1 MKESEFIELLNL
13 YVDHEIGAEDAKRLE
28 AEVAA
33 DPARHAI
40 YRQYCSMQKAC
51 TLLADRFQEPV
62 AGARPVAVRGSAWR
76 WTALIPASGLAL
88 AACVAVVLAVRSHVP
103 APAPAAHAAPQA
115 PVQKRSELTS
125 IAPGNYQPQLV
136 PALSVRDFSLNAGA
150 PASEG
155 LMASAGQGQA
165 ASLAWIAQLQM
176 GSVQP
181 VPAAEVNF
189 KPNAAFLST
198 DIREE
203 SRASGEQE
211 PAETVAFR
219 FQR

>member
-33 DPARHAI
+33 DPAHRRI

-62 AGARPVAVRGSAWR
+62 AGAVPARRAQRRRA
-76 WTALIPASGLAL
+76 ALIPAAGLAL
-88 AACVAVVLAVRSHVP
+88 AACVAVVLAVRSHVS
-103 APAPAAHAAPQA
+103 APATQQA
-115 PVQKRSELTS
+115 SVQERPELAS
-125 IAPGNYQPQLV
+125 VAPGNYQRQLV
-136 PALSVRDFSLNAGA
+136 PALSVRDFSLNSGVPA
-150 PASEG
+150 PEG
-155 LMASAGQGQA
+155 FMASAGQGQA
-165 ASLAWIAQLQM
+165 ASLAWIAQLQI

-181 VPAAEVNF
+181 VPAVDVNF
-189 KPNAAFLST
+189 KPSATFLRT
-198 DIREE
+198 DIRGE
-203 SRASGEQE
+203 SPASGDQE

>member
-33 DPARHAI
+33 DPAHRRI

-62 AGARPVAVRGSAWR
+62 AGAVPARRAQRR
-76 WTALIPASGLAL
+76 WAALIPAAGLAM
-88 AACVAVVLAVRSHVP
+88 AACVAVVLAVRSHVS
-103 APAPAAHAAPQA
+103 APAPAAPAAQQA
-115 PVQKRSELTS
+115 SVQERPELAS
-125 IAPGNYQPQLV
+125 VAPGNYQRQLV
-136 PALSVRDFSLNAGA
+136 PALSVRDFSLNSGVPA
-150 PASEG
+150 PEG
-155 LMASAGQGQA
+155 FMASAGQGQA

-181 VPAAEVNF
+181 VPAVDVNF
-189 KPNAAFLST
+189 KPSATFLRT

-203 SRASGEQE
+203 NPASGDQE

>member
-13 YVDHEIGAEDAKRLE
+13 YVDHEIGAGDAKRLE

-33 DPARHAI
+33 NPARHAI

-62 AGARPVAVRGSAWR
+62 AGARPVPVRRAARR
-76 WTALIPASGLAL
+76 WAALIPASGLAL
-88 AACVAVVLAVRSHVP
+88 AACVAVVLAVRSHVSP
-103 APAPAAHAAPQA
+103 PAPAAHAAPQA
-115 PVQKRSELTS
+115 TVEERSELTS
-125 IAPGNYQPQLV
+125 IAPGDYQRQLV

-155 LMASAGQGQA
+155 LMTAASQGQV

-189 KPNAAFLST
+189 KPNAEFLRT
-198 DIREE
+198 DIREDNP
-203 SRASGEQE
+203 ASDERE
-211 PAETVAFR
+211 PAEMVAFR

>member
-13 YVDHEIGAEDAKRLE
+13 YVDHEIDAEDAKRLE

-62 AGARPVAVRGSAWR
+62 TGRRPVLARRAARR
-76 WTALIPASGLAL
+76 WAAFIPATGLAL
-88 AACVAVVLAVRSHVP
+88 AACVAVVLAVRSHVS
-103 APAPAAHAAPQA
+103 APAPAAQAA
-115 PVQKRSELTS
+115 VQERSELAS
-125 IAPGNYQPQLV
+125 IAPGNYQRQLV
-136 PALSVRDFSLNAGA
+136 PALSVRDFSLNTGA
-150 PASEG
+150 PASER
-155 LMASAGQGQA
+155 LMTSAGQGQV
-165 ASLAWIAQLQM
+165 ASLAWIAQLQT

-189 KPNAAFLST
+189 KPNAEFLRT

-203 SRASGEQE
+203 NPASDEQE

>member
-33 DPARHAI
+33 DSARHAI

-51 TLLADRFQEPV
+51 TLLADRFQKPV
-62 AGARPVAVRGSAWR
+62 AGARPVRVPRAARR
-76 WTALIPASGLAL
+76 WAALIPASGLAL
-88 AACVAVVLAVRSHVP
+88 AACVAVVLAVRSPVS
-103 APAPAAHAAPQA
+103 APAPAAHAVPQA
-115 PVQKRSELTS
+115 PVQERSELTT
-125 IAPGNYQPQLV
+125 IAPGNYQRQLV
-136 PALSVRDFSLNAGA
+136 PALSVRDFSLNSGA
-150 PASEG
+150 PAAEG
-155 LMASAGQGQA
+155 LMTAAGQGQV

-181 VPAAEVNF
+181 VSAAEVNF

-203 SRASGEQE
+203 SRASDEQE